1 MANLPESSTYEA
13 GIYQLETT
21 DPVQGGVSG
30 ISNQQGKQLANRTR
44 WLKDRSDV
52 QAGQITDLQGRGL
65 IVGGAVYLSANT
77 TLTSTAWGKF
87 HNVITG
93 VTPKTITLPT
103 IAGGTVD
110 VGKTVT
116 IKHDN
121 DGGNTSTLTVVTQ
134 GSQNISF
141 ESFLSGSMSLQPGD
155 VVILMA
161 SRDAS
166 LVNRWE
172 VISLFRNAEKVP
184 TGSIQAMATSTVPL
198 GYLKANGSVV
208 SRTTFARLFA
218 VIGTTFNTGGESSSD
233 FRLPDLRGEFIR
245 GWDDGRG
252 VDSGRTLG
260 GAQGQAIQSHDHS
273 IWRGF
278 NTAVVLNSGADS
290 TFGPNTGDAEVKTT
304 QTGGAET
311 RPRNVAL
318 MYVIKF

>member
-1 MANLPESSTYEA
+1 MANLPESSTYET

-21 DPVQGGVSG
+21 DPVQGGLTG

-44 WLKDRSDV
+44 WLKDRSDT
-52 QAGQITDLQGRGL
+52 QAGQITELQGRGL
-65 IVGGAVYLSANT
+65 IVGGAVYLSAST

-93 VTPKTITLPT
+93 ASPRTITLPA
-103 IAGGTVD
+103 IAGGTAD
-110 VGKTVT
+110 VGKTIT

-134 GSQNISF
+134 SSQNISF
-141 ESFLSGSMSLQPGD
+141 ESFISGSMNLQPGD

-161 SRDAS
+161 SRDAA

-184 TGSIQAMATSTVPL
+184 TGSIQAMATATVPL
-198 GYLKANGSVV
+198 GYLKANGQTV

-218 VIGTTFNTGGESSSD
+218 VIGTTFNTGGESASD

-245 GWDDGRG
+245 GWDDARG
-252 VDSGRTLG
+252 VDSGRVLG
-260 GAQGQAIQSHDHS
+260 SAQADELKAHTHTEQ
-273 IWRGF
+273 
-278 NTAVVLNSGADS
+278 NTSGSLAVAAGGSG
-290 TFGPNTGDAEVKTT
+290 TCLTTQNTTNTGS
-304 QTGGAET
+304 TGGAET